1 MIFHFKFMI
10 FHFKSMIFHFKFMIF
25 FFQAMLVLPGPLS
38 GWEVAL
44 DFSSPISKIESPMA
58 EVKTQFVFLF
68 FSHDND
74 LHLRWQGRDSLGP

>member
-10 FHFKSMIFHFKFMIF
+10 FHFKFVIFL
-25 FFQAMLVLPGPLS
+25 FQAMLVLPGPLS

-58 EVKTQFVFLF
+58 EVEDNLCFLF
-68 FSHDND
+68 SATIMIFT
-74 LHLRWQGRDSLGP
+74 

>member
-1 MIFHFKFMI
+1 MIFL
-10 FHFKSMIFHFKFMIF
+10 
-25 FFQAMLVLPGPLS
+25 FQAMLVLPGPLS

-58 EVKTQFVFLF
+58 EVETQFVFPF